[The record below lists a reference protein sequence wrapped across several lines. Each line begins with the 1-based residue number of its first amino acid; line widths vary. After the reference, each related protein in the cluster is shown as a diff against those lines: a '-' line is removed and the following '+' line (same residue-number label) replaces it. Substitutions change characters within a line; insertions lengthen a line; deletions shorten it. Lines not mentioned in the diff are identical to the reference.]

1 MTRIACDLD
10 HHRAA
15 GWLGGLLAHRL
26 LTDDKLPG
34 LRMVLTDIVEPR
46 VPAGAAPGQVLAL
59 RSDLR
64 KAEDRRAVYET
75 AFGAPDVV
83 YALHGIMSRGSE
95 EDFDLGMSVNID
107 SIRGLLE
114 EARRAQQQGG
124 ARAGLRPP
132 RFVFTSSLAVFG
144 GPLPDV
150 VAPRNTPLTPE
161 GSYGCGKA
169 VSEMLVS
176 EYSRRG
182 FVDGVSLRLPTIV
195 VRPGPPSFAT
205 SAFVSGIVREPL
217 QGQEAVCPVGRSFD
231 DPALDEVRLW
241 VTSPENVIENFVV
254 AAHVDG
260 ARFPAYSRSV
270 NLPGFTVSVK
280 QELDALKA
288 VGGQKALNLVRF
300 EEDATN
306 RRIVCSW
313 PSKFD
318 NQPAVD
324 LGFVPE
330 PADFVEITRRFQK
343 SLAK

>member
-1 MTRIACDLD
+1 
-10 HHRAA
+10 AA
-15 GWLGGLLAHRL
+15 GWLGGLLAQRL
-26 LTDDKLPG
+26 LTDDQMSG

-46 VPAGAAPGQVLAL
+46 VPAGAAAGQVLAL

-64 KAEDRRAVYET
+64 KAEDRRAVFET

-114 EARRAQQQGG
+114 EARRAQQGP
-124 ARAGLRPP
+124 RAGRRPA

-144 GPLPDV
+144 GPLPTV

-169 VSEMLVS
+169 VSEMMVS

-195 VRPGPPSFAT
+195 VRPGLPSFAT

-217 QGQEAVCPVGRSFD
+217 QGQEAVCPVGRSID

-280 QELDALKA
+280 QELEALRV

-300 EEDATN
+300 EEDETN

-330 PADFVEITRRFQK
+330 SADFVEIARRFQK
-343 SLAK
+343 SLAQ